1 MPQRRLRLRD
11 VFVGRDI
18 GADLL
23 PEATPTPL
31 PLNESADAQRAAS
44 VEQNLGPVS
53 AGVVECTNDLL
64 VQGCVASA
72 RLCRKFIMMLE
83 AARSSDAIML
93 RAPQR
98 L

>member
-1 MPQRRLRLRD
+1 MTHLAFYSGWANATTAVEVASD

-44 VEQNLGPVS
+44 VEQNPGPVS

-72 RLCRKFIMMLE
+72 RPCSPR
-83 AARSSDAIML
+83 
-93 RAPQR
+93 PQ
-98 L
+98 LNYNE